1 MNKSLTKP
9 TMKQIISF
17 FLIILSV
24 SIYSQDSSQN
34 EEILIPSYSFEH
46 EIHFDVFVKV
56 IKCKKD
62 SKEYVV
68 ITAFNESGSTRNA
81 GLKVKLSDN
90 KGNEQIIVVP
100 PFVTKFGEI
109 FSSSCEGEN
118 QDKNLRKEFS
128 SLIDKSS
135 LIITVEFNIVN

>member
-24 SIYSQDSSQN
+24 SIYSQDTSQN

-68 ITAFNESGSTRNA
+68 ITAFNESGATRNA
-81 GLKVKLSDN
+81 GFKVKLSDT
-90 KGNEQIIVVP
+90 KGNEQIIVVA
-100 PFVTKFGEI
+100 PFVTKMGEI

-118 QDKNLRKEFS
+118 LDKNLREELS
-128 SLIDKSS
+128 NSIDKSS
-135 LIITVEFNIVN
+135 LNITVEFNIVN

>member
-1 MNKSLTKP
+1 
-9 TMKQIISF
+9 MKN
-17 FLIILSV
+17 ILSILLLFTTL
-24 SIYSQDSSQN
+24 SIYSQDNSQN
-34 EEILIPSYSFEH
+34 EEIIIPSYSFEH

-62 SKEYVV
+62 AKEYVV

-81 GLKVKLSDN
+81 GLKVKLFDN

-100 PFVTKFGEI
+100 PFVTKFGEV

-118 QDKNLRKEFS
+118 QDKNLRNEFS
-128 SLIDKSS
+128 NLIDKSS
-135 LIITVEFNIVN
+135 LNIIVEFNIVN

>member
-17 FLIILSV
+17 FLIILSI
-24 SIYSQDSSQN
+24 SIYSQDTSQN

-68 ITAFNESGSTRNA
+68 ITAFNESGATRNA
-81 GLKVKLSDN
+81 GLKVKLSDT
-90 KGNEQIIVVP
+90 KGNEQIIVVA
-100 PFVTKFGEI
+100 PFVTKFGEV
-109 FSSSCEGEN
+109 FTSSCEGEN

-128 SLIDKSS
+128 NLIDKSS
-135 LIITVEFNIVN
+135 LNITVEFNIVN